1 MTNMQFV
8 KSKEN
13 LIMIAIRKVPMLSLV
28 LSVAA
33 CSNDGQP
40 PQESQPPPA
49 VQASQPGRPPAD
61 HAADQKVGIYWP
73 TALDT
78 KAELV
83 YHPTM
88 PSGDDLNFDGL
99 TVIQLVVGTNGIVET
114 AFVEA
119 TSGRVDVDSLMLE
132 FVRKTIWTPAIHD
145 GAVVKM
151 RQSLPIMIRK
161 SLQTSGEETVTEE

>member
-33 CSNDGQP
+33 CGNDGQP

-49 VQASQPGRPPAD
+49 VQASQLGRPPAD
-61 HAADQKVGIYWP
+61 QAADQKGGIYWP
-73 TALDT
+73 TAVDT
-78 KAELV
+78 KAEIV

-88 PSGDDLNFDGL
+88 PNGDDLDFDGI
-99 TVIQLVVGTNGIVET
+99 TVIQVVVGTNGIVET

-119 TSGRVDVDSLMLE
+119 ASGRVSVDSLMLDII
-132 FVRKTIWTPAIHD
+132 RKTIWTPAIHD
-145 GAVVKM
+145 GDFVKM
-151 RQSLPIMIRK
+151 RQSIPIMFRK
-161 SLQTSGEETVTEE
+161 SSQTPGEETVTEE